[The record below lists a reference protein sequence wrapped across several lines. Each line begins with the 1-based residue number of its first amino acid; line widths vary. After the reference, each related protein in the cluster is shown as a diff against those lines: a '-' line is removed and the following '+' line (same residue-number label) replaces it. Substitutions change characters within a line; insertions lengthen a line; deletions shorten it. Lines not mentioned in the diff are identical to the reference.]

1 MTGLQARFRQDGVVF
16 IEGALDARGIALAEE
31 AFAWSLAHP
40 GPAARSVLA
49 GVPGEFYQDHANP
62 ASFPAYRALLCGTG
76 ITDLVAEVLG
86 SEHLWLMYEQ
96 IWLKD

>member
-1 MTGLQARFRQDGVVF
+1 MNDLQARFRHDGVVF
-16 IEGALDARGIALAEE
+16 LRAALDTRAVALAEE

-40 GPAARSVLA
+40 GPAARAVLA

-62 ASFPAYRALLCGTG
+62 ASFPAYRALVCDTC
-76 ITDLVAEVLG
+76 ITDLVAGIMG

-96 IWLKD
+96 VWL